1 MRPDPSIGPAA
12 TYPNGF
18 VRRYVRSLFTI
29 PITLRHLMQG
39 GVRTSRG
46 ISLDLSEGGMGALVK
61 TALKVG
67 DMVEIDI
74 QLSEHSFTVIGIV
87 RHSSS
92 LRSGFEFMGL
102 TPEERGQIAAIISS
116 S

>member
-1 MRPDPSIGPAA
+1 MKPDTQAGSAS

-29 PITLRHLMQG
+29 PFMFRHLADG

-61 TALKVG
+61 TGLKVG

-74 QLSEHSFTVIGIV
+74 QLPEHTFTVIGIV

-92 LRSGFEFMGL
+92 VRSGFEFMGL
-102 TPEERGQIAAIISS
+102 TPEERAQIVAIMSS
-116 S
+116 N